1 MVLNKISASVKQ
13 RLEAELETLVTDG
26 RMEIAQKIKE
36 ARSFGDLSENSEYDE
51 AKNDQAKL
59 EARISEIESILNNC
73 VVIGDNEFK
82 TDEVGMGCK
91 VKIQDIAT
99 GAVIEY
105 SIVSSIEAN
114 PREKKISEQSPLGQA
129 MLGKRVGDEFELP
142 TTQHTY
148 KILEIGI

>member
-1 MVLNKISASVKQ
+1 MSPNKISASAKA
-13 RLEAELETLVTDG
+13 RLEAELELLVSEG

-59 EARISEIESILNNC
+59 ESRISEIENILNNS
-73 VVIGDNEFK
+73 IIISDNELK
-82 TDEVGMGCK
+82 TDEVGMGCR
-91 VKIQDIAT
+91 VKIQDIET
-99 GAVIEY
+99 EVVSEY

-114 PREKKISEQSPLGQA
+114 PREKKISDQSPLGQA
-129 MLGKRVGDEFELP
+129 MLGKKAGDQFELL
-142 TTQHTY
+142 TVGRTY